1 MARISDGLSRELAE
15 LSTILLAEEH
25 LDDTLDR
32 VARLAVGAIRGCDG
46 AGITLILDSRAVTSA
61 HTDRLTAEIDSI
73 QYVADEGPCL
83 EAIRKSTTFLID
95 SISTEQRWP
104 QFCVRAAR
112 KGISSCLS
120 LPLRVRDKTLGA
132 LNLYSRGE
140 NGFAHE
146 ERMIG
151 SMIAAQAETALSYA
165 ELYQSSVKLSEQL
178 FEALDSR
185 PTIDQAKG
193 ILMAQEHC
201 SQEEAFAMLVD
212 ASYGLEEE
220 LVNVAQQVV
229 DSIAYRKQQP

>member
-1 MARISDGLSRELAE
+1 MTRISDGLSQELAE

-25 LDDTLDR
+25 LGDTLDR
-32 VARLAVGAIRGCDG
+32 IARLAVGAIRGCDG
-46 AGITLILDSRAVTSA
+46 AGVTLIADRKAVTSA

-83 EAIRKSTTFLID
+83 DAIRKGTIFLID
-95 SISTEQRWP
+95 SISKEQRWP

-120 LPLRVRDKTLGA
+120 LPLTVRNKTLGA
-132 LNLYSRGE
+132 LNLYSWGDQR
-140 NGFAHE
+140 FAPE
-146 ERMIG
+146 ERAIA
-151 SMIAAQAETALSYA
+151 SMIAEQAETALSYA
-165 ELYQSSVKLSEQL
+165 ELHQSSLRLSEQL

-185 PTIDQAKG
+185 PVIDQAKG

-212 ASYGLEEE
+212 ASHGLEEE
-220 LVNVAQQVV
+220 LAVVAQQVV
-229 DSIAYRKQQP
+229 DSIAYRNKQP